1 MPIMMI
7 LWWCNTLK
15 KARPPSASLRIPLA
29 SVKVS
34 CKRRSL
40 LALLPNVDNNDDADE
55 EEEEER
61 DDEGDD
67 NDGGFGDVEDG
78 DGDDIGW

>member
-1 MPIMMI
+1 MMPIMMI

-40 LALLPNVDNNDDADE
+40 LALLPNVDDNDDADE
-55 EEEEER
+55 EEE
-61 DDEGDD
+61 DDYRDD

-78 DGDDIGW
+78 DGDDIGWC